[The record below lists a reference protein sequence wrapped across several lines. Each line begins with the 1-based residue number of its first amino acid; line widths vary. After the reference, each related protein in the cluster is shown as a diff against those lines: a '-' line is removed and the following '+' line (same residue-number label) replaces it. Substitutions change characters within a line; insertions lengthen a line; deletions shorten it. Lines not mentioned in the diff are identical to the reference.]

1 MVSECSQCGRPGM
14 KLGLCPSHYSALRS
28 RKIILGQWIPRGV
41 VTGTERRLQGLVAIG
56 YAQSEIAREMGAHE
70 SWVSRLIG
78 GYGRSVN
85 AATVARVREVYD
97 RLAMTPGPSDRAR
110 RHARKH
116 GWAPPLAWDEDTID
130 DPAATP
136 DIGRHEVVT
145 FEDRYTELRELGYH
159 DLQIVSKLG
168 IKPESLLRQ
177 LDRYGITPSPDL
189 VTVVSS
195 YKHRK
200 RVAS

>member
-1 MVSECSQCGRPGM
+1 MTECSRCGRPGL

-28 RKIILGQWIPRGV
+28 RKIILGQWTPRGD
-41 VTGTERRLQGLVAIG
+41 VTGTERRLRALVAIG
-56 YAQSEIAREMGAHE
+56 YMQSEIAREMGTHE
-70 SWVSRLIG
+70 SWLSRLIG
-78 GYGRSVN
+78 GYGRTVN
-85 AATVARVREVYD
+85 AATVARVKEVYD

-110 RHARKH
+110 RHAKAK
-116 GWAPPLAWDEDTID
+116 GWPPPLAWDEDTID

-136 DIGRHEVVT
+136 DVGRRETVT

-189 VTVVSS
+189 VTVAGSR
-195 YKHRK
+195 KHHK